1 MEEDALHKARR
12 LTDYYDVH
20 EEIGRYGAAGTVGS
34 GAPWAPQGQGGW
46 SQAAAWGSVPRD

>member
-20 EEIGRYGAAGTVGS
+20 EEIGRYGAASTVGS

-46 SQAAAWGSVPRD
+46 SRAAPWGSVPRD